1 MSMINTALTGL
12 VAAQRGLEATS
23 NNVANAG
30 TDGYVRR
37 RIVQVE
43 GITAGAGL
51 TADLGSGARVTGV
64 ERMYN
69 SFLAE
74 ALRGATSN
82 SERATVLADMTAR
95 LDTLLGNPDQG
106 IHSAIQSFYDQVE
119 LLARDRASASS
130 RQQLLQQGGSLMQR
144 FQQLD
149 SQLRGLDNEVNQR
162 LRDSAIRVSTIAAQL
177 ADINGAIS
185 RGVSGSND
193 LADQRDTLLA
203 QLSGQ
208 LDIMVVPQADGTTNV
223 MVGNGQP
230 LVLGMNS
237 ARLTL
242 TPDSFDPTR
251 SILSIDFGTEARPIG
266 GQVTGGTLGGLL
278 AFRNDALD
286 PARRELGL
294 LATSLASVFNDQ
306 HAMGVDANGN
316 LGGNFFMTGAPTVM
330 HSARNTGTASPTALV
345 TNPVNLQ
352 ARDYE
357 LRLDG
362 GTWSLRDGSSGQLL
376 TMTGSGTAANPFSFD
391 GVSVVIGPGAA
402 SGDRFLIRPVADAA
416 GRFSLATSDPA
427 AIAAAAPVTASRA
440 LANGGNA
447 TITLV
452 GSADTGNPNL
462 RDPVELRFDSPTS
475 YRVYDAAN
483 NDISGPLPWAGND
496 ISFNGWRVRIAGTV
510 ATGDRFSVS
519 PTAPGSGDNANA
531 LALAGTSTSGF
542 LGTGQISVDQL
553 SSRLLSTVGTAALR
567 SRQDSDV
574 QAALQEQAGIDYES
588 ASGVNLDEEAANML
602 RYQQAY
608 MAASK
613 MIAVADNLF
622 RTLLGILN

>member
-43 GITAGAGL
+43 GVTAGAGL

-69 SFLAE
+69 AFLAE
-74 ALRGATSN
+74 ALRGATS
-82 SERATVLADMTAR
+82 SGERATAMADMTAR

-106 IHSAIQSFYDQVE
+106 IHNAIQSFFGQVE
-119 LLARDRASASS
+119 LLARDPTSASN
-130 RQQLLQQGGSLMQR
+130 RQQLLQQGDSLMQR

-149 SQLRGLDNEVNQR
+149 SQLRGLDNEVNHR
-162 LRDSAIRVSTIAAQL
+162 LQDSATRISNIAAQL
-177 ADINGAIS
+177 ADINTAIGRGA
-185 RGVSGSND
+185 SGSND
-193 LADQRDTLLA
+193 LADQRDALLA
-203 QLSGQ
+203 QLSSQ
-208 LDIMVVPQADGTTNV
+208 LDIMVVPQADGTTTV

-230 LVLGMNS
+230 LVLGSNS
-237 ARLTL
+237 ARLSL
-242 TPDSFDPTR
+242 VPDSFDPTR
-251 SILSIDFGTEARPIG
+251 SSLIIDFGAEARPIG

-294 LATSLASVFNDQ
+294 LATSLASIFNGQ

-316 LGGNFFMTGAPTVM
+316 LGGDFFATGAPTVL
-330 HSARNTGTASPTALV
+330 HAAGNTGTATPTALV
-345 TNPVNLQ
+345 TNPASLQ

-376 TMTGSGTAANPFSFD
+376 TMAGAGTAGNPFSFD
-391 GVSVVIGPGAA
+391 GVSVVVGPGAA

-427 AIAAAAPVTASRA
+427 AIAAAAPVAASRA

-447 TITLV
+447 TISMV
-452 GSADTGNPNL
+452 GPPDTGNPSL
-462 RDPVELRFDSPTS
+462 RQPVELRFDSPAS
-475 YRVYDAAN
+475 FRIYDAAN
-483 NDISGPLPWAGND
+483 NDISGPLPWTGND
-496 ISFNGWRVRIAGTV
+496 ISFNGWTARIAGSV
-510 ATGDRFSVS
+510 ATGDRFSVR

-531 LALAGTSTSGF
+531 LALARASTTGF
-542 LGTGQISVDQL
+542 LGGGQVSVDQL
-553 SSRLLSTVGTAALR
+553 SSRLLSTVGAAALR
-567 SRQDSDV
+567 SRQDADV
-574 QAALQEQAGIDYES
+574 QAALQEQAGIDLES

-613 MIAVADNLF
+613 MIAVSDDLF